1 MPDELVPPAQ
11 SSSPGDVD
19 ICVTDDGVLVSG
31 EPAAVQG
38 VLDQLAEFGR
48 SAVDIADF
56 DRKKVTDMLAT
67 AAGAANAAASFAAA
81 SGRIVILSKQSADLA
96 RTAGKIP
103 TGTGYFHGV
112 LTGGGKFAHSL
123 QWRPV
128 AGASPAGLMALQVM
142 ALQQALQAAIAG
154 VEEAVVRV
162 EGKVDSLLTLA
173 GADRA
178 GDILGHY
185 AVLRRMSDELDE
197 RNGVLPDADW
207 DSVASLGPTLQIA
220 VERLREHARRVLG
233 RFDADTAIGQRA
245 DELRNAVTDQRLGE
259 TLRLLVVAE
268 ESLHLW
274 QRIRLARI
282 ITTEPEHTERALE
295 SARSV
300 LADNRE
306 ADTELVAR
314 ARTVVS
320 DFAAIK
326 PLEFIRKFSANK
338 VKVHSQGL
346 REDVDAFALARTS
359 QVDAWV
365 QHNDPT
371 VGDALTEIQRRGAG
385 AAARALGAGAGSID
399 RFSRRLQQVAEPRT
413 TSTDTDTDTDTE
425 ASAADESSQGD
436 SEK

>member
-1 MPDELVPPAQ
+1 MPDELVPPAP
-11 SSSPGDVD
+11 SSSTGDVD

-31 EPAAVQG
+31 EPQAVQG

-48 SAVDIADF
+48 SAVDIADLE
-56 DRKKVTDMLAT
+56 RRKVTDMLAS
-67 AAGAANAAASFAAA
+67 AAGAANVAASFAAA
-81 SGRIVILSKQSADLA
+81 SGRVVILSKQSADLA

-112 LTGGGKFAHSL
+112 LTGGGGKFVHSV
-123 QWRPV
+123 QWRPLT
-128 AGASPAGLMALQVM
+128 GASPAGLMALQVM

-185 AVLRRMSDELDE
+185 AVLRRMSDELNE

-233 RFDADTAIGQRA
+233 RFDSDTPIGQRA
-245 DELRNAVTDQRLGE
+245 DELRNAVSDQRLGE

-282 ITTEPEHTERALE
+282 IATEPEHTERALE
-295 SARSV
+295 SARSMLV
-300 LADNRE
+300 DNQE
-306 ADTELVAR
+306 ADRELVAL

-326 PLEFIRKFSANK
+326 PLEFIRKFSAGK
-338 VKVHSQGL
+338 VKSHSAGL
-346 REDVDAFALARTS
+346 REDVDAFALARTA
-359 QVDAWV
+359 QVDGWI

-371 VGDALTEIQRRGAG
+371 VGDALTEIQRRGAS
-385 AAARALGAGAGSID
+385 AAVRALDAGAGSID
-399 RFSRRLQQVAEPRT
+399 RFSRRLQKVAEPIT
-413 TSTDTDTDTDTE
+413 ADPAD
-425 ASAADESSQGD
+425 ASVPAEEKTRHED
-436 SEK
+436 SEQ

>member
-11 SSSPGDVD
+11 SSNPGDVD

-48 SAVDIADF
+48 SAVDIADL

-112 LTGGGKFAHSL
+112 LTGGGSKFAHSL
-123 QWRPV
+123 QWRPLT
-128 AGASPAGLMALQVM
+128 GASPAGLMALQVM

-173 GADRA
+173 SADRA
-178 GDILGHY
+178 GDILGQY

-197 RNGVLPDADW
+197 RDGVLPDADW
-207 DSVASLGPTLQIA
+207 DSVAALGPTLQIA
-220 VERLREHARRVLG
+220 VERLREHARRVLV
-233 RFDADTAIGQRA
+233 RFDSQISIGQRA
-245 DELRNAVTDQRLGE
+245 DELRKAVSDQRLGE

-282 ITTEPEHTERALE
+282 IATEPEHTERALE

-300 LADNRE
+300 LADNRD
-306 ADTELVAR
+306 ADVELVAL
-314 ARTVVS
+314 ARSVVS
-320 DFAAIK
+320 DYAAIR
-326 PLEFIRKFSANK
+326 PLEFARKFSASK
-338 VKVHSQGL
+338 VRAHTAGL
-346 REDVDAFALARTS
+346 REDVDAFAAARAA
-359 QVDAWV
+359 QVEGWAD
-365 QHNDPT
+365 HRSPT
-371 VGDALTEIQRRGAG
+371 VGDAFTEVQRRGAG
-385 AAARALGAGAGSID
+385 VAARALDAGAGSLD
-399 RFSRRLQQVAEPRT
+399 RFSQRLQKVAEPRT
-413 TSTDTDTDTDTE
+413 SKVEEQSEGLTE
-425 ASAADESSQGD
+425 QPGAADPS
-436 SEK
+436 